1 VIGTRG
7 DGKSLH
13 LLRMGR
19 QLSKPWLTFR
29 SILELYARAVAT
41 PREAKYLTPERLR
54 KCGWRFR

>member
-1 VIGTRG
+1 
-7 DGKSLH
+7 
-13 LLRMGR
+13 MGR